1 MNLKNVNIKQGVMFT
16 HVLFIYLS
24 WNMYFDIYFI
34 LFLLNAIQ
42 YNTMQYDI
50 FTSSICRLYVKKM
63 FTERY
68 GTKQTNKQT
77 NKQTIKTLR
86 KCR

>member
-1 MNLKNVNIKQGVMFT
+1 MNLKKVNIKQGVMFI

-24 WNMYFDIYFI
+24 WNMYFDIYFT

-50 FTSSICRLYVKKM
+50 FTSSILEECM
-63 FTERY
+63 
-68 GTKQTNKQT
+68 
-77 NKQTIKTLR
+77 
-86 KCR
+86 